1 MKPAVYAIAWSSKGP
16 SKVGVTGNLIVRLN
30 ELQTAHP
37 YRLRIYFAALVLS
50 GDSAFEIERVVLAD
64 NSAKR
69 LVGEWVSVPPQALAR
84 CIRRVCEERR
94 IVWEPWKPTEV
105 QLERRRAK
113 LEGRDSQFEKRAA
126 DAYAEA
132 RRLLG

>member
-1 MKPAVYAIAWSSKGP
+1 MRPAVYSIAWSSKGP
-16 SKVGVTGNLIVRLN
+16 SKIGVTGNLLVRLN

-37 YRLRIYFAALVLS
+37 YRLRIYFAALVLN
-50 GDSAFEIERVVLAD
+50 GDRAFEIENAVLTD

-69 LVGEWVSVPPQALAR
+69 LVGEWISVPPRDLAR
-84 CIRRVCEERR
+84 CIRWVCEERR
-94 IVWEPWKPTEV
+94 IVWKMWQPTEV
-105 QLERRRAK
+105 QLARRLAK
-113 LEGRDSQFEKRAA
+113 LEGRDSQFEKRVT